1 MTLTPVAFFRASLA
15 LPFALV
21 LGARL
26 GRPPRSDRI
35 PRSVL
40 LAPLLFLPV
49 AALAWLIFVLTSGSP
64 IGHPVGLLFAF
75 LPFAAWILVLGYL
88 HVGLVIV
95 LYALLRRAGIVR
107 TRGRPAR
114 IGRPSITTTRR
125 RRCARTHRPRALH
138 APCAP
143 A

>member
-1 MTLTPVAFFRASLA
+1 VTLTPVAFFRASLA
-15 LPFALV
+15 LPVVLFALLWLVGPSTLGGFFALALLAGGPPYLPFALV

-26 GRPPRSDRI
+26 GMPPRSDRI

-40 LAPLLFLPV
+40 LAPLLFVPV

-107 TRGRPAR
+107 T
-114 IGRPSITTTRR
+114 
-125 RRCARTHRPRALH
+125 
-138 APCAP
+138 
-143 A
+143 